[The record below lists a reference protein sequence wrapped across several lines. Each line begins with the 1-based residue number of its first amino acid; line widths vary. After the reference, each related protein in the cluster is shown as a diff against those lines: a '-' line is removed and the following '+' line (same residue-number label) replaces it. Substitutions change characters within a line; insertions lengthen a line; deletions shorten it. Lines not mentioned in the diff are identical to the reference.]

1 MRNNIKL
8 SFKKKSKEYGHF
20 VVNVK
25 GYILQTG
32 DMQLHKP
39 CHHLDQQMQALAQSS
54 EEARR
59 YLFLDFYFIRHA

>member
-1 MRNNIKL
+1 
-8 SFKKKSKEYGHF
+8 
-20 VVNVK
+20 VK

-39 CHHLDQQMQALAQSS
+39 CRHLDQQMQAPAQSS

-59 YLFLDFYFIRHA
+59 HLFFGFYFIRHS